1 MCVPRPDCPQYL
13 DHAEAEFWMD
23 EPLFHIDRAPAS
35 AKSPLE
41 GHIATV
47 SKEVVPRLPPTPAP
61 SPTEALASKV
71 QTQAQ
76 AHQQAVAVWRN
87 EA

>member
-1 MCVPRPDCPQYL
+1 MGSQYL
-13 DHAEAEFWMD
+13 DNAEAEFFTD
-23 EPLFHIDRAPAS
+23 EPLVHIDRAPAS

-41 GHIATV
+41 GHTATV
-47 SKEVVPRLPPTPAP
+47 SKEMVPRLPPTPAP

-71 QTQAQ
+71 QSQAQ
-76 AHQQAVAVWRN
+76 AHQQAVAVWRS